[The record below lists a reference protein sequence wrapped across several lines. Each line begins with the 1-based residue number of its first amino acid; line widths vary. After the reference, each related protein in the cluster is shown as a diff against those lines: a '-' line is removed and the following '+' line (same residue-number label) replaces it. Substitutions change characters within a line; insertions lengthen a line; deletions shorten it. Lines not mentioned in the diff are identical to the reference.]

1 MTVGMPPKPSQTF
14 IMTKDIALKHS
25 IGAKPSIHTALVPEA
40 LYSHNAPFTAKK
52 GSSTYRAGISQSC
65 NTEFQKLAMDV
76 IDITDG
82 WNEAVMMCR

>member
-1 MTVGMPPKPSQTF
+1 MARS
-14 IMTKDIALKHS
+14 
-25 IGAKPSIHTALVPEA
+25 E
-40 LYSHNAPFTAKK
+40 
-52 GSSTYRAGISQSC
+52 GSSKRECVLKRRLERGYRAGISQSC

>member
-40 LYSHNAPFTAKK
+40 LMTIKCLIVPQIRELF
-52 GSSTYRAGISQSC
+52 C
-65 NTEFQKLAMDV
+65 TE
-76 IDITDG
+76 
-82 WNEAVMMCR
+82 